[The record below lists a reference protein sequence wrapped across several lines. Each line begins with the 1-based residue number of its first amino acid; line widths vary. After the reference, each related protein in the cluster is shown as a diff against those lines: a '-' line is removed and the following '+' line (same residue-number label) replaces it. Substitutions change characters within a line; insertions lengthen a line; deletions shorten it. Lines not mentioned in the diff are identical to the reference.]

1 MTDLSI
7 EQTGIPGLLL
17 VHLPVHVDSRGWFK
31 ENWQRRDMCA
41 LGLPDFV
48 PVQHNVSFNAE
59 AGTTRGIHAEPWDK
73 LVSVTTG
80 RVFGAWVDL
89 REGPAFGTTVT
100 HELTPETAVF
110 VPRGVGNAYQTLVPA
125 TAYSY
130 LVNDHWSPAMRDRYT
145 FVNLGDPSLAIE
157 WPLPLATEHLSA
169 ADFAHPPLSAVAP
182 FRPQRPL
189 VLGAGGQLGRAL
201 RTAFPTAEFL
211 GRDDYDLA
219 DPSAPDRV
227 AWDDHDLVIN
237 AAGYT
242 AVDAAETA
250 EGRREA
256 WAANVDGVRR
266 LAQVARA
273 RRKTLV
279 HFSSDYV
286 FDGSRESHDEDEPA
300 SPLGV
305 YGQTKAAADALVAD
319 LPHAYVVRTSWV
331 VGDGHNF
338 VRTMQRLARD
348 GVSPSVVD
356 DQVGRPTFATDL
368 ALAVRHLVQSQAPS
382 GTYNVTSAGEP
393 TSWAGLAREV
403 FAASGRDPGDVTGV
417 STEEYAAGRPQ
428 APRPR
433 HSTLDLARIEG
444 TGLTP
449 TPWREAL
456 AAYLER
462 PPQQSGGG

>member
-7 EQTGIPGLLL
+7 ERTAIPGLLV
-17 VHLPVHVDSRGWFK
+17 VHLPVHLDSRGWFK
-31 ENWQRRDMCA
+31 ENWQREKMVA

-48 PVQHNVSFNAE
+48 PVQQNVSFNAE
-59 AGTTRGIHAEPWDK
+59 AGITRGIHAEPWDK

-89 REGPAFGTTVT
+89 REGATFGTTVT

-110 VPRGVGNAYQTLVPA
+110 VPRGVGNAYQTLVPD

-211 GRDDYDLA
+211 TRDAYDLA
-219 DPSAPDRV
+219 DPVGAGRV

-237 AAGYT
+237 AAAYT
-242 AVDAAETA
+242 AVDAAETP

-273 RRKTLV
+273 RA
-279 HFSSDYV
+279 
-286 FDGSRESHDEDEPA
+286 EDARALLQRLRLRRHAARATTRTSPL

-305 YGQTKAAADALVAD
+305 YGQTKAAGDALVAD

-331 VGDGHNF
+331 IGDGHNF

-382 GTYNVTSAGEP
+382 GTYNVTSSGEP

-462 PPQQSGGG
+462 PLQ